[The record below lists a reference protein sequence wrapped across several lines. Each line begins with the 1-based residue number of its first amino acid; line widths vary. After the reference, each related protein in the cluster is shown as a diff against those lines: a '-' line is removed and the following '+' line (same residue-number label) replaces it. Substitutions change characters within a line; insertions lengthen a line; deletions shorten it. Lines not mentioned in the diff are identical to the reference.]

1 MGGVAMGGV
10 AMGGVAMGG
19 ASEVYEIIIVIYKIM
34 HIFIIF
40 NHKH

>member
-19 ASEVYEIIIVIYKIM
+19 AFEVYEIIIVIYTIM

-40 NHKH
+40 NHQH